1 MSLKVKA
8 IVAMDQGRA
17 IGLNNDLL
25 WHIPEDM
32 KRFKELTSGHA
43 VLMGRKTYESL
54 PEKFRPLPN
63 RTNIVCTRD
72 VSGWQKEA
80 GVHLTNAPVAYLRNA
95 KAGLGEFDTDTLWV
109 IGGSEIYKQTLPLW
123 DELFLTLVH
132 KKHEADAFFPEFE
145 SEFELVSEEAHDGFS
160 FLHYLRK
167 P

>member
-8 IVAMDQGRA
+8 IVAMDEGRA

-32 KRFKELTSGHA
+32 KRFKELTSGDA

-63 RTNIVCTRD
+63 RKNIICTRD
-72 VSGWQKEA
+72 VSRWQDEA
-80 GVHLTNAPVAYLRNA
+80 GVDIANNSLDYIEKA
-95 KAGLGEFDTDTLWV
+95 KRGECELESDSLWI
-109 IGGSEIYKQTLPLW
+109 IGGAQIYKETLPLW

-132 KKHEADAFFPEFE
+132 KKHDGDAFFPEFE
-145 SEFELVSEEAHDGFS
+145 SEFELVSEEAHEGFS
-160 FLHYLRK
+160 FLHYTK
-167 P
+167 K